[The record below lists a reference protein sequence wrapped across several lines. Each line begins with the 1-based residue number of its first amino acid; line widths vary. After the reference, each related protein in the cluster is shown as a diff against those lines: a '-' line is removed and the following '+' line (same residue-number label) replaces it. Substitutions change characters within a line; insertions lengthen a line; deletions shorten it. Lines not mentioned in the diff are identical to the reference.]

1 MTDTARRPLLLPMAG
16 HVRGKRSPVTCAL
29 KCANACSTA
38 TCNTSHNSSFRD
50 IVARQISRRSALG
63 LGLAGAVTVAVSSAG
78 AAPTAQAAAGVALG
92 SSPLAFTPIAP
103 VPYTVDEFTVPE
115 GFAWQPIIRWG
126 DPLFADSPEFDIRN
140 QTEAAQ
146 AAQFG
151 YNNDYTDI
159 VEIPGSKRL
168 RALLVVNHEYT
179 NEGIM
184 FPAAQLESEPER
196 VRAVGRAAH
205 GLSVVELVRTA
216 VDRPWAY
223 VRGGEH
229 NRRYLLDTPYEVTGA
244 AAGSALLTTVADPE
258 GRTVLGT
265 LGNCSG
271 GTTPWGTIL
280 SGEENFNGYFR
291 ATATSD
297 AEKRYGLADAET
309 SRLWELDDPRFD
321 ARTPGYENEPNRFG
335 WIVEFDPFEPEST
348 PKKHTA
354 LGRLKHEGANVIVAK
369 DGRVVAYQGDDERF
383 DYLYKFV
390 SKKRYLEGDRAHNKT
405 LLEEGDLFVASFTGD
420 SPVAEITGTGA
431 VPSDGGFDGIGAWLP
446 LVVDGVSKIAG
457 MSVEEV
463 LVHTRMA
470 ADIAGATK
478 MDRCEDVQP
487 SLVSGRIYVACT
499 NNSNRGT
506 ATGKEGP
513 TEVNPRSENR
523 DGHIVEII
531 EDGGDQTGRTF
542 TWNLLMLCGDV
553 AQGDAV
559 YFSGFPADQVSPI
572 SCPDNLAFDSV
583 GNLWI
588 STDGAPSGIGYNDG
602 LFKVALEGADRGR
615 VEQFLSVP
623 RDAETCGPI
632 VHDQDQHVFVAVQH
646 PGEEGT
652 FEEPSSYFPDFASAG
667 AVPAGAVAAPRPTI
681 VQILPASQLVEPTPT
696 PTAGPTT
703 APTATPTAV
712 PTGTPTTAPTAGPT
726 AAPTTAPTAS
736 PTVSPTAVPTATG
749 TPVPLPV
756 GGGGGLASTGV
767 EGVGLVAG
775 AAALLTAGAAA
786 LGLGARRRAAAP
798 DAEPEA

>member
-1 MTDTARRPLLLPMAG
+1 MTDTSRRLLLPMAG
-16 HVRGKRSPVTCAL
+16 HTRGKRSPVTCAL
-29 KCANACSTA
+29 KCANACSAA
-38 TCNTSHNSSFRD
+38 TCNTSHNSYFRD
-50 IVARQISRRSALG
+50 IVGAQITRRGALG
-63 LGLAGAVTVAVSSAG
+63 LGLAGAVTIAVASPG
-78 AAPTAQAAAGVALG
+78 APTAEAATAVAAGDA
-92 SSPLAFTPIAP
+92 SPLVFTPIAP
-103 VPYTVDEFTVPE
+103 VPATVDEFTVPE

-126 DPLFADSPEFDIRN
+126 DPLFADSAEFDLAD
-140 QTEAAQ
+140 QTGAAQ
-146 AAQFG
+146 SGQFG

-179 NEGIM
+179 NETIM
-184 FPAAQLESEPER
+184 FPAAQLESEQER
-196 VRAVGRAAH
+196 VREVGRAAH

-223 VRGGEH
+223 VRGGER
-229 NRRYLLDTPYEVTGA
+229 NRRYLIDTPYEVTGA
-244 AAGSALLTTVADPE
+244 AAGSPLLTTVADPT

-291 ATATSD
+291 ATGTS
-297 AEKRYGLADAET
+297 AEEQRYGLTDEET

-335 WIVEFDPFEPEST
+335 WIVEFDPFDPEST

-354 LGRLKHEGANVIVAK
+354 LGRLKHEGANVIIAP

-390 SKKRYLEGDRAHNKT
+390 SKKRYIEGDRAHNKT
-405 LLEEGDLFVASFTGD
+405 LLEEGDLYVARFTGD

-431 VPSDGGFDGIGAWLP
+431 VPSDGGFDGIGEWLP
-446 LVVDGVSKIAG
+446 LVLDGASKIPG
-457 MSVEEV
+457 MSVEQV
-463 LVHTRMA
+463 LVHTRQA
-470 ADIAGATK
+470 ADAAGATK

-499 NNSNRGT
+499 NNSER
-506 ATGKEGP
+506 GKEG
-513 TEVNPRSENR
+513 TEGATEINPRTENR

-542 TWNLLMLCGDV
+542 TWNLLMLCGDA
-553 AQGDAV
+553 AQGDVV
-559 YFSGFPADQVSPI
+559 YFSGFPAEQVSPI

-602 LFKVALEGADRGR
+602 LFKVSLEGADRGK

-623 RDAETCGPI
+623 VDAETCGPI

-646 PGEEGT
+646 PGEDGT
-652 FEEPSSYFPDFASAG
+652 FEAPTSYFPDFAASG
-667 AVPAGAVAAPRPTI
+667 AVPAGAFAAPRPAI
-681 VQILPASQLVEPTPT
+681 VQILPASQVVTPTPT

-703 APTATPTAV
+703 APTSTPTAA
-712 PTGTPTTAPTAGPT
+712 PTTAPTTGPTTAPTAGPT
-726 AAPTTAPTAS
+726 AAPTAAPTAG
-736 PTVSPTAVPTATG
+736 PVPTG
-749 TPVPLPV
+749 TAAPLP
-756 GGGGGLASTGV
+756 GGGSGGGLASTGV
-767 EGVGLVAG
+767 ESVGLIGG
-775 AAALLTAGAAA
+775 ATALLAAGAAA
-786 LGLGARRRAAAP
+786 LGLSARRRSQSEG
-798 DAEPEA
+798 DSEA

>member
-1 MTDTARRPLLLPMAG
+1 MSDTARRPLLLPMAG

-38 TCNTSHNSSFRD
+38 TCNTSHNSYFRD
-50 IVARQISRRSALG
+50 IVSSQLSRRSALG
-63 LGLAGAVTVAVSSAG
+63 LGLAGAVTVAVASAG
-78 AAPTAQAAAGVALG
+78 GAPTAEAAVATAADG
-92 SSPLAFTPIAP
+92 SPLAFTPIAP
-103 VPYTVDEFTVPE
+103 VPYTVDRFTVPE

-126 DPLFADSPEFDIRN
+126 DPLFADSPAFDIAD

-179 NEGIM
+179 NESIM
-184 FPAAQLESEPER
+184 FPAAQLEAEPER

-223 VRGGEH
+223 VRGGER

-244 AAGSALLTTVADPE
+244 AAGTDLLKTVADPE

-291 ATATSD
+291 AVGTSD
-297 AEKRYGLADAET
+297 AEKRYGLADSET

-335 WIVEFDPFEPEST
+335 WIVEFDPFDPDST

-354 LGRLKHEGANVIVAK
+354 LGRLKHEGANVIIAP

-390 SKKRYLEGDRAHNKT
+390 STKRYIEGDRAHNKT
-405 LLEEGDLFVASFTGD
+405 LLEEGDLYVARFTGD

-431 VPSDGGFDGIGAWLP
+431 VPSDGGFDGIGEWLP
-446 LVVDGVSKIAG
+446 LVLNGASTIAG
-457 MSVEEV
+457 MSVAEV
-463 LVHTRMA
+463 LVHTRQA
-470 ADIAGATK
+470 ADAAGATK

-499 NNSNRGT
+499 NNSARGT
-506 ATGKEGP
+506 EGAKEGA
-513 TEVNPRSENR
+513 TEVNPRTENR

-542 TWNLLMLCGDV
+542 TWNLLMLCGDQ
-553 AQGDAV
+553 AQGDVV

-602 LFKVALEGADRGR
+602 LFKVALEGATRGR

-632 VHDQDQHVFVAVQH
+632 VHDLDQHVFVAVQH

-652 FEEPSSYFPDFASAG
+652 FEAPTSFFPDYGSTA
-667 AVPAGAVAAPRPTI
+667 AGAVAAPRPTI
-681 VQILPASQLVEPTPT
+681 VQILPASQVVAPTPT

-703 APTATPTAV
+703 GPTTPPTTAPTA
-712 PTGTPTTAPTAGPT
+712 TPTTAPTAGPT
-726 AAPTTAPTAS
+726 AAPTVAPSPMPTTAPT
-736 PTVSPTAVPTATG
+736 G
-749 TPVPLPV
+749 TPTPLPV
-756 GGGGGLASTGV
+756 GGSGGGLASTGV
-767 EGVGLVAG
+767 ESVGLIAG
-775 AAALLTAGAAA
+775 ATALLAAGATA
-786 LGLGARRRAAAP
+786 LGLGARRRAAAEGE
-798 DAEPEA
+798 DDQQA

>member
-1 MTDTARRPLLLPMAG
+1 MSDTARRPLLLPMAG

-38 TCNTSHNSSFRD
+38 TCNTSHNSYFRD
-50 IVARQISRRSALG
+50 IVSSQLSRRSALG
-63 LGLAGAVTVAVSSAG
+63 LGLAGAVTVAVASAG
-78 AAPTAQAAAGVALG
+78 GAPTAEAAVATAADG
-92 SSPLAFTPIAP
+92 SPLAFTPIAP
-103 VPYTVDEFTVPE
+103 VPYTVDRFTVPE

-126 DPLFADSPEFDIRN
+126 DPLFADSPAFDIAD

-179 NEGIM
+179 NESIM
-184 FPAAQLESEPER
+184 FPAAQLEAEPER

-223 VRGGEH
+223 VRGGER

-244 AAGSALLTTVADPE
+244 AAGTELLKTVADPE

-291 ATATSD
+291 AVGTSD
-297 AEKRYGLADAET
+297 AEKRYGLADSET

-335 WIVEFDPFEPEST
+335 WIVEFDPFDPDST

-354 LGRLKHEGANVIVAK
+354 LGRLKHEGANVIIAP

-390 SKKRYLEGDRAHNKT
+390 STKRYIEGDRAHNKT
-405 LLEEGDLFVASFTGD
+405 LLEEGDLYVARFTGD

-431 VPSDGGFDGIGAWLP
+431 VPSDGGFDGIGEWLP
-446 LVVDGVSKIAG
+446 LVLNGASTIAG
-457 MSVEEV
+457 MSVAEV
-463 LVHTRMA
+463 LVHTRQA
-470 ADIAGATK
+470 ADAAGATK

-499 NNSNRGT
+499 NNSARGT
-506 ATGKEGP
+506 EGAKEGA
-513 TEVNPRSENR
+513 TEVNPRTENR

-542 TWNLLMLCGDV
+542 TWNLLMLCGDQ
-553 AQGDAV
+553 AQGDVV

-602 LFKVALEGADRGR
+602 LFKVALEGATRGR

-632 VHDQDQHVFVAVQH
+632 VHDLDQHVFVAVQH

-652 FEEPSSYFPDFASAG
+652 FEAPTSFFPDYGSTA
-667 AVPAGAVAAPRPTI
+667 AGAVAAPRPTI
-681 VQILPASQLVEPTPT
+681 VQILPASQVVAPT

-703 APTATPTAV
+703 APTTPPTTAPTA
-712 PTGTPTTAPTAGPT
+712 TPTTAPTAGPT
-726 AAPTTAPTAS
+726 AAPTAAPSPVPTTAPT
-736 PTVSPTAVPTATG
+736 G
-749 TPVPLPV
+749 TPTPLPV
-756 GGGGGLASTGV
+756 GGSGGGLASTGV
-767 EGVGLVAG
+767 ESVGLIAG
-775 AAALLTAGAAA
+775 ATALLAAGATA
-786 LGLGARRRAAAP
+786 LGLGARRRAAAEGE
-798 DAEPEA
+798 DDLQA